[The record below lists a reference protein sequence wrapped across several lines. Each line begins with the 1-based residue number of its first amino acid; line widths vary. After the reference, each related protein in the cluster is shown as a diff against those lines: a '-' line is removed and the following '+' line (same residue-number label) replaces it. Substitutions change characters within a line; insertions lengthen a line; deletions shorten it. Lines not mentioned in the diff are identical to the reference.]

1 MKTLKDNDYKLKPYF
16 SILVADAR
24 LKFKVVS
31 FMTPS
36 VKMDL
41 QSDKKFAAE
50 FWACEG
56 CLKPGHLGMRDTQH
70 QLAFVQVMKL

>member
-1 MKTLKDNDYKLKPYF
+1 MNF
-16 SILVADAR
+16 
-24 LKFKVVS
+24 
-31 FMTPS
+31 
-36 VKMDL
+36 

-70 QLAFVQVMKL
+70 HIGICPGYEMLREGRDLEKDSDLVNYFKDVLQLRVKTC